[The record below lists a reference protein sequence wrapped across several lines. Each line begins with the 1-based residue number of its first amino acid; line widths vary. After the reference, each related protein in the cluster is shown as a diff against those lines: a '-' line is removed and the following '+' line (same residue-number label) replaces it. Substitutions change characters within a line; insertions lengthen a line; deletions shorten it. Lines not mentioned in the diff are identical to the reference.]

1 MFSKALIGATLKP
14 IMLSILARGEA
25 YGYDIIQRIH
35 DLSDGKVQW
44 TAGTLYPVLHRLEAE
59 GLVVSKWSESEEGP
73 RRKYYRLTPSGAG
86 VLETERKQWLD
97 MHALLVKLWSP
108 EPGLSLGAA

>member
-1 MFSKALIGATLKP
+1 MFSKALIAATLKP
-14 IMLSILARGEA
+14 IMLSILARGQA
-25 YGYDIIQRIH
+25 YGYDIIQQIH

-59 GLVVSKWSESEEGP
+59 GLVVSTWGESEEGP
-73 RRKYYRLTPSGAG
+73 RRKYYRLTPQGTR
-86 VLETERKQWLD
+86 VLEHERKQWLD

-108 EPGLSLGAA
+108 GLTLSPA